1 LEAALSKQKNT
12 GYVPI
17 RVTWESIYVNGKNS
31 TSVEAIFITC
41 RVEDVAVATVA
52 LSCLYGSTTADR
64 DPFRPLV
71 RFIPMAVLKSSEP
84 VTLQVIARQHQFL
97 KSTCSTTLK
106 NTRLLESQIKIPHST
121 KTITLAALLQS
132 IKDANG
138 AMLFHTVGYNMN
150 RTDQILLASTF
161 SNVDHIKAIQK
172 DAITFLHTY
181 YPWLMASD
189 VFEQLESTTVL
200 MKQIKDLKITQ
211 VAQAGKII
219 EELFLDWDEY
229 PSLSEDEASGSTLME
244 STTSRVRYSGA
255 WEQGAPATHPKP
267 QHKFLKHTGP
277 LKKKA
282 KASATE
288 VFSDSEL
295 SNSVD
300 SYSTR
305 RSRRRLA
312 KCSQE
317 PAMTSPSAAL
327 KLPLHPPEACLL
339 PLVPQHQAMVS
350 LTTATTDQSS
360 LTNTIGDQL
369 VMIQQQSI
377 ELDELKANMHL
388 VRQDMLQYQAT
399 QVNMA
404 QNLQALHS
412 TVQEVANAM
421 ASMTL
426 KLNQFCFPA
435 ALSLPACK
443 PPTLQESPI
452 QPSEASQGWSQS

>member
-1 LEAALSKQKNT
+1 
-12 GYVPI
+12 
-17 RVTWESIYVNGKNS
+17 
-31 TSVEAIFITC
+31 
-41 RVEDVAVATVA
+41 
-52 LSCLYGSTTADR
+52 
-64 DPFRPLV
+64 
-71 RFIPMAVLKSSEP
+71 M
-84 VTLQVIARQHQFL
+84 
-97 KSTCSTTLK
+97 
-106 NTRLLESQIKIPHST
+106 
-121 KTITLAALLQS
+121 
-132 IKDANG
+132 
-138 AMLFHTVGYNMN
+138 
-150 RTDQILLASTF
+150 
-161 SNVDHIKAIQK
+161 
-172 DAITFLHTY
+172 TFLLTY
-181 YPWLMASD
+181 YPWLTAQD
-189 VFEQLESTTVL
+189 VFQQQESTTVL

-219 EELFLDWDEY
+219 KELFLDWDEY
-229 PSLSEDEASGSTLME
+229 PSSEDEVVGPALKE
-244 STTSRVRYSGA
+244 NTSRVHDSGA
-255 WEQGAPATHPKP
+255 WEHGAPSTHSKP
-267 QHKFLKHTGP
+267 QHRFLKRTGP

-305 RSRRRLA
+305 QSRPWLA

-327 KLPLHPPEACLL
+327 ELSLHPPEACLL

-360 LTNTIGDQL
+360 LTNTISDQL

-388 VRQDMLQYQAT
+388 VCQDMLQYQAT

-412 TVQEVANAM
+412 TVQEVAEAM
-421 ASMTL
+421 ASMIL
-426 KLNQFCFPA
+426 KLNQFCLSA
-435 ALSLPACK
+435 ALSLLACT
-443 PPTLQESPI
+443 PPTHQESHH
-452 QPSEASQGWSQS
+452 QPSEASQG

>member
-1 LEAALSKQKNT
+1 
-12 GYVPI
+12 
-17 RVTWESIYVNGKNS
+17 
-31 TSVEAIFITC
+31 
-41 RVEDVAVATVA
+41 
-52 LSCLYGSTTADR
+52 
-64 DPFRPLV
+64 
-71 RFIPMAVLKSSEP
+71 
-84 VTLQVIARQHQFL
+84 
-97 KSTCSTTLK
+97 
-106 NTRLLESQIKIPHST
+106 
-121 KTITLAALLQS
+121 
-132 IKDANG
+132 
-138 AMLFHTVGYNMN
+138 
-150 RTDQILLASTF
+150 
-161 SNVDHIKAIQK
+161 
-172 DAITFLHTY
+172 
-181 YPWLMASD
+181 
-189 VFEQLESTTVL
+189 
-200 MKQIKDLKITQ
+200 
-211 VAQAGKII
+211 
-219 EELFLDWDEY
+219 
-229 PSLSEDEASGSTLME
+229 ME

-267 QHKFLKHTGP
+267 QHKFLKRTGP

-327 KLPLHPPEACLL
+327 QLPLHPPEACLL

-388 VRQDMLQYQAT
+388 VRQDLLQYQAT

-443 PPTLQESPI
+443 PPTLQESPH
-452 QPSEASQGWSQS
+452 QPSKASQGWSQS